1 MVMDIPVGTVSQ
13 NTRKT
18 ESGLLYQRNRNVNSN
33 LYIMLQ
39 MKVFQRRWMVEDT
52 EPLVVCL
59 LTSFLKIV
67 IFPVFISYYCLYYGW
82 LECQTLCFFF
92 FLFTNCVPNE
102 TFSYVTV
109 VGKRILKVFL
119 LLHTSTDIK
128 NVFFSL
134 FIFSITFLP
143 NNLESNTKATK
154 QNKFSERRRRNF
166 EVFRYS
172 VI

>member
-1 MVMDIPVGTVSQ
+1 MVTDIPMGTVSQ
-13 NTRKT
+13 NTTKT
-18 ESGLLYQRNRNVNSN
+18 ESGRLYQHNRNVNSN

-67 IFPVFISYYCLYYGW
+67 IFPVFISCCCLYYEW

-109 VGKRILKVFL
+109 VGKRILKVFFFFIHLQTLKMFSFHFLFFL
-119 LLHTSTDIK
+119 LPFYQTIWRA
-128 NVFFSL
+128 
-134 FIFSITFLP
+134 I
-143 NNLESNTKATK
+143 
-154 QNKFSERRRRNF
+154 Q
-166 EVFRYS
+166 
-172 VI
+172 